1 MPIEQSTPAIVLRA
15 RDYAESDRIVTLLTL
30 NAGKLS
36 GIAKG
41 AKASR
46 HRFERKL
53 EPFSH
58 VVLHYRRRPHGQLV
72 FITRAE
78 AADLTQ
84 HVLDDDLAKI
94 ALGSYMLELT
104 DALTTEESEA
114 ADAYRVLSEGLGA
127 LSTRFADAAL
137 RQAFEMR
144 LLGWAGFGLEFT
156 RCRICAI
163 PNGVNGDHGATATV
177 YFVVSRGGIVC
188 AKCRRSVAEGAIKL
202 SSRAAAV
209 LARLGRLPM
218 GDSPG
223 SEAAGADGALALARF
238 IGSIVDRRLRSQ
250 EFLDSVLPGAGK
262 V

>member
-1 MPIEQSTPAIVLRA
+1 MPIEETTPAIVLRA

-30 NAGKLS
+30 HAGKLS

-58 VVLHYRRRPHGQLV
+58 VVLHFRRRPHGQLV

-114 ADAYRVLSEGLGA
+114 AEAYRVLSDGLGA

-137 RQAFEMR
+137 RQAFELR
-144 LLGWAGFGLEFT
+144 LLRWAGFGLEFT
-156 RCRICAI
+156 RCRICATL
-163 PNGVNGDHGATATV
+163 NGNNGDNGAAV
-177 YFVVSRGGIVC
+177 YFVVARGGTVC
-188 AKCRRSVAEGAIKL
+188 AKCRPSLPEAAIKMT
-202 SSRAAAV
+202 SRAATI
-209 LARLGRLPM
+209 LARLGVLPM
-218 GDSPG
+218 SDSPG
-223 SEAAGADGALALARF
+223 SEAAGPDGDLALARF
-238 IGSIVDRRLRSQ
+238 IGSIIDRRLRSQ

-262 V
+262 A

>member
-1 MPIEQSTPAIVLRA
+1 MPAEESTPAIVLRA
-15 RDYAESDRIVTLLTL
+15 RDYAESDRIVTLLTR

-58 VVLHYRRRPHGQLV
+58 VVLHFRRRPHGQLV

-78 AADLTQ
+78 AADLAQ

-114 ADAYRVLSEGLGA
+114 AEAYRVLSESLGTLA
-127 LSTRFADAAL
+127 SGTADSAL

-144 LLGWAGFGLEFT
+144 LLGWAGFGLEFG
-156 RCRICAI
+156 RCRLCATI
-163 PNGVNGDHGATATV
+163 SSNDTAPV
-177 YFVVSRGGIVC
+177 YFVISRGGVVC
-188 AKCRRSVAEGAIKL
+188 ARCRPAVAEGAIKL
-202 SSRAAAV
+202 AGRSAAI
-209 LARLGRLPM
+209 LARLSALPM
-218 GDSPG
+218 NDSPG
-223 SEAAGADGALALARF
+223 SESAGPDGALALARF
-238 IGSIVDRRLRSQ
+238 IGSIVDRRLRSA
-250 EFLDSVLPGAGK
+250 EFLDSILPGAGK
-262 V
+262 ASI

>member
-1 MPIEQSTPAIVLRA
+1 MPLEESTPAIVLRA

-30 NAGKLS
+30 NAGKIS

-114 ADAYRVLSEGLGA
+114 AEAYRVLSEGLGA
-127 LSTRFADAAL
+127 LSTRFADSAL
-137 RQAFEMR
+137 RQAFELR

-156 RCRICAI
+156 RCRICSTLNSD
-163 PNGVNGDHGATATV
+163 NGAASTV

-188 AKCRRSVAEGAIKL
+188 AKCRPSVAEGAIKL
-202 SSRAAAV
+202 SSKAAAT

-218 GDSPG
+218 DDSPG
-223 SEAAGADGALALARF
+223 SDAAGPDGALALARF
-238 IGSIVDRRLRSQ
+238 IGSIVDRRLRSE
-250 EFLDSVLPGAGK
+250 EFLDSVLPGAGRI
-262 V
+262 